1 MSTAVVAVHYQ
12 NDVLHREGKIRA
24 GVRDDEARETLIR
37 NAKRLLD
44 GARDRGWPVVSV
56 GIVIPAGGVVQNSP
70 MFRAAAASGALREGS
85 WGARFHEETEPHEG
99 EPVVTHSR
107 INAFYGSDLER
118 VLGELGA
125 RRVIVA
131 GVATHSAV
139 EHTARHAA
147 DAGYD
152 VTVASD
158 ACTSADPE
166 LHAASLRALALHVER
181 IATVDEILDSP

>member
-1 MSTAVVAVHYQ
+1 VSTAVVAVHYQ
-12 NDVLHREGKIRA
+12 NDVVHRDGKIRA

-56 GIVIPAGGVVQNSP
+56 GVVVPPGGGVQNSP
-70 MFRAAAASGALREGS
+70 MFRAAAASGAVREGT
-85 WGARFHEETEPHEG
+85 WGARFHEEIGPLEG
-99 EPVVTHSR
+99 ERVVTHSR
-107 INAFYGSDLER
+107 INAFFGSELDR
-118 VLGELGA
+118 VLADLGA
-125 RRVIVA
+125 RRVVVA

-181 IATVDEILDSP
+181 IATVDEILESA